1 MLKYKDKILK
11 SISIFLIFLLGLLTE
26 RFQIDNK
33 IEIFL
38 KVIMTKRSL
47 YLWIIQKKKLK
58 F

>member
-38 KVIMTKRSL
+38 KVIMTKALAIFMDL
-47 YLWIIQKKKLK
+47 YQKRN
-58 F
+58 